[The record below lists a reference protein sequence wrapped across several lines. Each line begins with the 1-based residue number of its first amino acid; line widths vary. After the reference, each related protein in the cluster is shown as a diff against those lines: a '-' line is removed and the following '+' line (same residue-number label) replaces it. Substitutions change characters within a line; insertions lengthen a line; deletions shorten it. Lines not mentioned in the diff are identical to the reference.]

1 VYINGHAHIMCF
13 PRSGVIIYAISV
25 AHIASLTLPFTECLS
40 NVLHWRLFADDNPA
54 RIKPSGP
61 CVVYANWDET
71 DTVTDYVLGAV
82 ACAIRQCL
90 CVTVR
95 GVVAKPAHGGEA
107 VAPAADG
114 DAEPDAAGPPIRI
127 LHHQLKKQMTSL
139 PPLGA
144 SHPRRRRGQLHPFAS
159 FSNNVNKPLSSHQ
172 RNRTATA
179 ELDRLGA
186 LQMPGVRPESPAPEL
201 RRIRTANPAASSK
214 VDSGRARMSVRAKV
228 PVNLKAKGSE
238 DQEKRITDRR
248 GRLVPAER
256 CRSPTPQPPPVGS
269 EVGRRRCSWITANSG
284 EFILFPSLRFCN
296 VFKH

>member
-1 VYINGHAHIMCF
+1 VYINSHAHIICF

-144 SHPRRRRGQLHPFAS
+144 SHPRRRRGNSILSRLFQTTLISRSRPTGGTGQ
-159 FSNNVNKPLSSHQ
+159 PLRS
-172 RNRTATA
+172 
-179 ELDRLGA
+179 LIVL
-186 LQMPGVRPESPAPEL
+186 
-201 RRIRTANPAASSK
+201 
-214 VDSGRARMSVRAKV
+214 
-228 PVNLKAKGSE
+228 
-238 DQEKRITDRR
+238 
-248 GRLVPAER
+248 ER
-256 CRSPTPQPPPVGS
+256 CKCRGS
-269 EVGRRRCSWITANSG
+269 G
-284 EFILFPSLRFCN
+284 PSLRRRSFAASGQPTPPLPPR
-296 VFKH
+296 